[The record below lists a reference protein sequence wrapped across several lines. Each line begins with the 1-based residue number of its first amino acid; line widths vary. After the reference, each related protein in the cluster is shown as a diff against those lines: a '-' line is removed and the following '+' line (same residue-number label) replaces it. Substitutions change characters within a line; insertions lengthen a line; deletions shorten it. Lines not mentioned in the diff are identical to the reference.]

1 MEEWCPIEKDEL
13 EQIIAADLAQC
24 TPEQQAVFE
33 QYRVP
38 LRRAPIERY
47 GKLEHVLIVAQRGD
61 EVMYFDDIEEG
72 FNFSPIDADG
82 KILQHWCNQD
92 ELTYALWHWMGRHQ
106 EYRLGPAE
114 PVPDDF
120 DASA

>member
-1 MEEWCPIEKDEL
+1 MEPWTPIEKDEL
-13 EQIIAADLAQC
+13 EQIIREDLAAC

-47 GKLEHVLIVAQRGD
+47 GKLEHVFIVAQRDD
-61 EVMYFDDIEEG
+61 EVMYFEDIDEG

-92 ELTYALWHWMGRHQ
+92 ELTYALWHWMGRPQ

-114 PVPDDF
+114 PVPGNS
-120 DASA
+120 DAVA